1 MMFSRTA
8 LRACTHHLQRRTYL
22 TAVPILAINGS
33 RTPMTPAFRTQRRN
47 MATPPPQVN
56 IRFAYRSRMYFP
68 SYSLLTYPAS
78 SDLSTERYH
87 ALSDATMDS
96 LLESLEELVDGLG
109 SDSYEVEYH
118 VRPSIFYYFSQ
129 DANIPVQSGV
139 LTLILGEKGTY
150 VINKQPPNKQIWLSS
165 PLRFVPGLLISKEKL
180 NVRYYHLIQWTKTIR
195 LFTRD

>member
-1 MMFSRTA
+1 
-8 LRACTHHLQRRTYL
+8 
-22 TAVPILAINGS
+22 
-33 RTPMTPAFRTQRRN
+33 
-47 MATPPPQVN
+47 
-56 IRFAYRSRMYFP
+56 
-68 SYSLLTYPAS
+68 
-78 SDLSTERYH
+78 
-87 ALSDATMDS
+87 MDS

-195 LFTRD
+195 LFT